1 MTGPTADMEA
11 AYGRV
16 AEAINALDQEA
27 LVEQLARFIATL
39 EPAPD
44 EVRLGAGASL
54 ADLWLRAERVWR
66 SDPPSATDRRRGMI
80 ADAIDTLDRHFPR
93 VGIGATLDQALDEAD
108 RAYLEDLLI
117 TSPTTAAKRALDIS
131 ASHGA
136 TMGDALGRTVV
147 RCLLTE
153 GARLE
158 RLSQTPPPAL
168 AAALRLA
175 LAHTAW
181 LPEGVTRADL
191 AVVVALMDYFRDDV
205 SRLDETL
212 DEAEGGPFG
221 EPSSA
226 GYLAVLRAAAAMG
239 RFDVVEGER
248 LLRQAAGPVIASNDP
263 SLITAYRA
271 VCDMMARTRGQRIA
285 DPIAELST
293 LKPHA
298 DKTDLKD
305 QALLLEAF
313 EQISRQRID
322 DGLRM
327 RLATWSDGGHVA
339 SDVESRAALWAVCAC
354 VAVIDDRVADGHVF
368 SARSRAA
375 RAQMP
380 SGGVQ
385 ASVIDQLLATFETT
399 AAWRETGPQ
408 QAAESWK
415 TRREQLGDDDRSLLV
430 MVADAQQ
437 AFLHLMTGENLEAL
451 GCGARAL
458 SALRRASSHLPGSSE
473 RLAMMEK
480 YELLHQTIVKAA
492 ARLGDAHLMAE
503 ALEFLREQDLPI
515 VRRTPHTTQLPL
527 AHTAPPAVGE
537 QIFLSPGHPLIDVIE
552 SREPAPALMPWGSVA
567 LVSLLGE
574 RQGNQARVVVPR

>member
-1 MTGPTADMEA
+1 MTKPTVEMEA

-27 LVEQLARFIATL
+27 LVEQLARFVATL

-66 SDPPSATDRRRGMI
+66 SDPPSTIDRRRGMI

-93 VGIGATLDQALDEAD
+93 VGIGATLDQASDEAD
-108 RAYLEDLLI
+108 CAYLDDLLI
-117 TSPTTAAKRALDIS
+117 TSPTTAAKRALEIS

-136 TMGDALGRTVV
+136 TMGDALGGTVV

-158 RLSQTPPPAL
+158 RLGQTPPPAL

-175 LAHTAW
+175 LTHTAW
-181 LPEGVTRADL
+181 LPEGMTRADL
-191 AVVVALMDYFRDDV
+191 AVVAALMGYFRADI

-226 GYLAVLRAAAAMG
+226 GYLAVLRAAAALG

-248 LLRQAAGPVIASNDP
+248 LLRRAAGPVVASNDP

-298 DKTDLKD
+298 DMTD

-313 EQISRQRID
+313 EQISCQRID

-354 VAVIDDRVADGHVF
+354 VAVIDDRVAEGHVF

-380 SGGVQ
+380 SGGVR

-408 QAAESWK
+408 RAAESWK
-415 TRREQLGDDDRSLLV
+415 TRREQLWDDDGSLLM

-437 AFLHLMTGENLEAL
+437 ALLHLTTGENLEAL

-458 SALRRASSHLPGSSE
+458 SGLRRASSHLPGSSE
-473 RLAMMEK
+473 RLAMMKKFEP
-480 YELLHQTIVKAA
+480 LHQTIVKAA

-503 ALEFLREQDLPI
+503 ALEFLREQDLP
-515 VRRTPHTTQLPL
+515 VARQTPHATQLPL

-552 SREPAPALMPWGSVA
+552 SREPAPTLMPWGSVA

-574 RQGNQARVVVPR
+574 RQGSQARVVVPR

>member
-1 MTGPTADMEA
+1 MTKPTVDMEA

-27 LVEQLARFIATL
+27 LVEQLARFVATL

-93 VGIGATLDQALDEAD
+93 VGIGATLDQASDEAD
-108 RAYLEDLLI
+108 CAYLDDLLI
-117 TSPTTAAKRALDIS
+117 TSPTTAAKRALEIS

-136 TMGDALGRTVV
+136 TMGDALGGTVV

-158 RLSQTPPPAL
+158 RLGQTPPPAL

-175 LAHTAW
+175 LTHTAW
-181 LPEGVTRADL
+181 LPEGMTRADL
-191 AVVVALMDYFRDDV
+191 AVVVALMDYFRDDI

-226 GYLAVLRAAAAMG
+226 GYLAVLRAAAALG
-239 RFDVVEGER
+239 RFDVVEGEW
-248 LLRQAAGPVIASNDP
+248 LLRRAAGPVVASNDP

-298 DKTDLKD
+298 DMTDLND

-313 EQISRQRID
+313 EQISCQRID

-354 VAVIDDRVADGHVF
+354 VAVIDDRVAEGHVF

-380 SGGVQ
+380 SGGVR

-408 QAAESWK
+408 RAAESWK
-415 TRREQLGDDDRSLLV
+415 TRREQLGDDDGSLLM

-437 AFLHLMTGENLEAL
+437 ALLHLTTGENLEAL

-458 SALRRASSHLPGSSE
+458 SGLRRASSDLPGSSE
-473 RLAMMEK
+473 RLAMMKKFEP
-480 YELLHQTIVKAA
+480 LHQTIVKAA

-503 ALEFLREQDLPI
+503 ALEFLREQDLP
-515 VRRTPHTTQLPL
+515 VARQTPHATQLPL

-552 SREPAPALMPWGSVA
+552 SREPAPTLMPWGSVA

-574 RQGNQARVVVPR
+574 RQGSQARVVVPR